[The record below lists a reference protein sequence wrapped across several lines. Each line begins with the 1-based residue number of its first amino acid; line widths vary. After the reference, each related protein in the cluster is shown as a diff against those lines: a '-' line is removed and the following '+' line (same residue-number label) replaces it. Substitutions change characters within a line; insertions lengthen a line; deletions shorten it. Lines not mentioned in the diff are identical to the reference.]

1 MPPAREQHNMDNVTW
16 SRFAFA
22 VLAGGIA
29 SSLTDWLFM
38 GDWLYRTFN
47 AYPEIW
53 RVHGGNETK
62 AILWAS
68 LLPFLTCAV
77 FDGVCVRLHLHSCS
91 STLKLGLAVWLMAPL
106 PLIIVNSLFIKIDLR
121 IAAAHAVGWLV
132 KLLVAALTLS
142 LIVR

>member
-1 MPPAREQHNMDNVTW
+1 MDNVAW
-16 SRFAFA
+16 GRFVLA
-22 VLAGGIA
+22 VLAGGIV

-38 GDWLYRTFN
+38 GDWLYQRFH

-68 LLPFLTCAV
+68 LLPFLTCSV
-77 FDGVCVRLHLHSCS
+77 FDAVSVRLHLHSYS
-91 STLKLGLAVWLMAPL
+91 ATLKLAVAVWLIAPL
-106 PLIIVNSLFIKIDLR
+106 PLIIANSLFMKIEAG
-121 IAAAHAVGWLV
+121 IAAAHASGWLV
-132 KLLVAALTLS
+132 KLLVAALALV

>member
-1 MPPAREQHNMDNVTW
+1 MGNVTW
-16 SRFAFA
+16 NRFVFA
-22 VLAGGIA
+22 VLAGGIV

-38 GDWLYRTFN
+38 GDWLYRRYN
-47 AYPEIW
+47 AHPEIW

-68 LLPFLTCAV
+68 FLPFLTCAA
-77 FDGVCVRLHLHSCS
+77 FDAVCVRLHLHSYS

-106 PLIIVNSLFIKIDLR
+106 PLIIVNSLFIKIEAS
-121 IAAAHAVGWLV
+121 IAAAHAAGWLV
-132 KLLVAALTLS
+132 KLLVAALTLV